1 MSIDFEDWDVDLKK
15 LSATHSCGFT
25 LTIEGSVR
33 NPSVVHPGPFPKHLS
48 ALDQVRLL
56 RHGVEAISKAGKEDS
71 SFRDAPSNRRYD
83 RSNSSPKV
91 VKKPSTAIKSNRAK
105 KPILSLKKKSSE
117 KQPAEE

>member
-25 LTIEGSVR
+25 LTVEGSVK

-56 RHGVEAISKAGKEDS
+56 RHGVEAISKAG
-71 SFRDAPSNRRYD
+71 RDDPNYREQTNRRYD
-83 RSNSSPKV
+83 RNNSSTKV
-91 VKKPSTAIKSNRAK
+91 VKKSSNVINTNRAK
-105 KPILSLKKKSSE
+105 KPILSLKKKPSQQ
-117 KQPAEE
+117 QPTEE